1 MATKNRVAPY
11 FRPSEAQAACYHR
24 RMMLSPMSLDE
35 MKIARRPRRA
45 SDIDICIPVYK
56 TDPTPL
62 ILQLAQQNGA
72 ERAALRIY
80 DDGSGDPELIRTIRQ
95 ALARFPGRTTLIEG
109 FENRGRSVAR
119 NALLSV
125 AESDWLLLL
134 DCDMRLPDAGFLD
147 VYRAAVEGQPGPCC
161 IVGGFQID
169 PQSITSAT
177 RLHALQ
183 SMMSDCLPAQVRSV
197 DPGRYVFTSNIF
209 MHRTIAESV
218 RFDEGFAGWGWEDVD
233 WGLRIVTR
241 YPVHHIDNPAVH
253 VGLDTTSSILRKY
266 MESVQN
272 FLRMLESH
280 PEAVARMPV
289 YRWASQFSRL
299 PGCGVLVFVARGCAN
314 AGVVPPRV
322 RLLALKVYRAG
333 LYGSEMH
340 RAGH

>member
-1 MATKNRVAPY
+1 MIASR
-11 FRPSEAQAACYHR
+11 RSHR
-24 RMMLSPMSLDE
+24 T
-35 MKIARRPRRA
+35 

-80 DDGSGDPELIRTIRQ
+80 DDGSGDPGLIRSIKD

-119 NALLSV
+119 NSLLAV
-125 AESDWLLLL
+125 AEGDWLLLM
-134 DCDMRLPDAGFLD
+134 DCDMRLPGPGFLD
-147 VYRAAVEGQPGPCC
+147 AYRAAAKEQSGPCC

-169 PQSITSAT
+169 PQAVTSAT

-183 SMMSDCLPAQVRSV
+183 SMVSDCLPAQVRSA

-209 MHRTIAESV
+209 MHRAIAESV
-218 RFDEGFAGWGWEDVD
+218 RFDEGFNGWGWEDVD
-233 WGLRIVTR
+233 WGLRIVNR
-241 YPVHHIDNPAVH
+241 YPVQHIDNPAVH
-253 VGLDTTSSILRKY
+253 IGLDTTPSILRKY

-280 PEAVARMPV
+280 PDAVARMPI
-289 YRWASQFSRL
+289 YRWACQFSRL

-314 AGVVPPRV
+314 AAVVPPRV

-333 LYGSEMH
+333 LYGSELH